1 MTRAVFKPKSDLLH
15 ARAAFLPGNTVALL
29 KGSRQFFPALIAAI
43 DAARHTV
50 WIETYILSDDP
61 YVQEV
66 LDACKRA
73 AKRGV
78 QVQFTV
84 DGFGSGDYGRHMLH
98 ALPVDG
104 IQMRIF
110 RPERWWRMSR
120 RLLRRLHRKLAVIDD
135 NLGFVGGI
143 NLLDDYADPN
153 HGPLKEPRLDY
164 CVQVSGSVVQPIH
177 ISMKRQ
183 WATLTLQD
191 RIKHSFS
198 AEPDDSES
206 ISSAPAS
213 AVVEGGTSVAFVPRD
228 NVRFRRTIEHAYL
241 EAIGKARHEVVLANA
256 YFLPGRKLRRALAEA
271 VRRGLKV
278 RLLVQGR
285 MEYWLQHHATQAL
298 YGQLLDAGI
307 EINEYKA
314 SFLHAKVAVI
324 DGQWATVGSSNIDPF
339 SLLLAREANLVIR
352 DKDFA
357 AQLLASLEDEITLR
371 SKRVE
376 RDAYIKRGLLI
387 RAADWFAYGCTRI
400 GIAITGARGNY

>member
-1 MTRAVFKPKSDLLH
+1 MTRAIFKPKSDSLH
-15 ARAAFLPGNTVALL
+15 ARAAFLPDNKVTLL

-43 DAARHTV
+43 DAAKRTV

-61 YVQEV
+61 QVQEV

-78 QVQFTV
+78 RVQFTV
-84 DGFGSGDYGRHMLH
+84 DGFGSGDYGRKMFQS
-98 ALPVDG
+98 LPADG
-104 IQMRIF
+104 IQMQIF

-120 RLLRRLHRKLAVIDD
+120 RLLRRLHRKLAVIDEAV
-135 NLGFVGGI
+135 GFVGGI

-164 CVQVSGSVVQPIH
+164 CVQVSGAVVQPIH

-183 WATLTLQD
+183 WATLTLQN
-191 RIKHSFS
+191 RFKRSFS
-198 AEPDDSES
+198 AEPDDSEGM
-206 ISSAPAS
+206 SSGPTS
-213 AVVEGGTSVAFVPRD
+213 AGEGGTPVAFVPRD
-228 NVRFRRTIEHAYL
+228 NVRFRRTIEHSYL

-256 YFLPGRKLRRALAEA
+256 YFLPGRKLRRALVEA

-324 DGQWATVGSSNIDPF
+324 DGHWATVGSSNIDPF

-357 AQLLASLEDEITLR
+357 AQLLASLEDEIAQR

-376 RDAYIKRGLLI
+376 RDAYIKRGLLT